1 MSSQER
7 PGVVRV
13 FGDPRSRNRARRG
26 MSDWVPRKDA
36 AAATAL
42 AVWDTGQASA
52 EALASEAIQ
61 QKSGWK
67 LLPGSET
74 ATAFQGDA
82 VISNGHVLAIAQA
95 GNRGRGLLAGSG
107 QAGLSSVSG
116 FNPWRR
122 HRAGLAYGE

>member
-1 MSSQER
+1 MNSQER

-13 FGDPRSRNRARRG
+13 LGILGVAIALAGGCRTGFAQGTAQRPR
-26 MSDWVPRKDA
+26 
-36 AAATAL
+36 TAL

-52 EALASEAIQ
+52 QALASEAVQ

-82 VISNGHVLAIAQA
+82 VISNGPYWPWPAS
-95 GNRGRGLLAGSG
+95 REPGSRSTRWVW
-107 QAGLSSVSG
+107 ASRSFERV
-116 FNPWRR
+116 WC
-122 HRAGLAYGE
+122 